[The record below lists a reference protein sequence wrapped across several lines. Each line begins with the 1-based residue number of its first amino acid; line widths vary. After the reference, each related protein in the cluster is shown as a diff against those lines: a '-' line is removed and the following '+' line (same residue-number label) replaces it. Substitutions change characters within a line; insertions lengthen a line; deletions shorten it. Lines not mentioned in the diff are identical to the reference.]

1 MVRDCVPLQRDGT
14 LKTLMS
20 VKCVIRAAFGDQAI
34 TVVSACSVPS
44 KGNLKQ
50 SLSLVVLS
58 LEIISFCL
66 HF

>member
-1 MVRDCVPLQRDGT
+1 MVRDHVPLQRAET
-14 LKTLMS
+14 LKPLIS
-20 VKCVIRAAFGDQAI
+20 AKCVIRPTFGDQVI

-50 SLSLVVLS
+50 SLSLIVLS

-66 HF
+66 HS